1 MLSKF
6 ASACTKC
13 SQPIAKGEFIAWSKH
28 TGAMHGKCAGYY
40 PPENPSAHRYPCW
53 DCKSPDGIMRNQGAA
68 TPVLCDA
75 CDAARK
81 ERDAKRWQPDP
92 IDIQYEDDCAARCG
106 LL

>member
-1 MLSKF
+1 MKTMLSKF

-40 PPENPSAHRYPCW
+40 PPENP
-53 DCKSPDGIMRNQGAA
+53 